1 MLIRVSIQE
10 STLRND
16 LKREKEII
24 HEDVCY
30 GFIYT
35 SETEEAS

>member
-1 MLIRVSIQE
+1 MLIRIYSQE

-16 LKREKEII
+16 LKCEKDII

-30 GFIYT
+30 GFIYN
-35 SETEEAS
+35 SKKVEAN